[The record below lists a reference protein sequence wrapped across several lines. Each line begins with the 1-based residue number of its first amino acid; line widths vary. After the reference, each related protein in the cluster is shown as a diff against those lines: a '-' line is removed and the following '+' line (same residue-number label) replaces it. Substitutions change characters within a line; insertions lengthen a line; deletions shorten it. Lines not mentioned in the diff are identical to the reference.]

1 MRQAVAETNAM
12 PQSLAA
18 LVRLV
23 KAALDGVFGTI
34 LGLVLIPV
42 ATRIIGPVWEKLS
55 GKAPAGH

>member
-1 MRQAVAETNAM
+1 
-12 PQSLAA
+12 
-18 LVRLV
+18 
-23 KAALDGVFGTI
+23 VFGTI